1 MKAPAIMPEP
11 AASVLKTP
19 NNPSPSASD
28 ATAAIPVVIASAKNQ
43 NPTSGLWYHGVG
55 CATTCVPTRMLRIRY
70 AIQKAPHVPCAR
82 AAIASRARYAHMPA
96 MNWAT
101 PPNIAAN
108 GASASGDFG
117 VPHQPAR
124 FDATMNVAPA
134 KPASPRIEGAAIGCR
149 NTRVATPFMGASR
162 TPAEAIPR
170 RSSIVLIAS
179 PFVTVRLLI
188 SHYDMFK
195 PALREARR
203 KAWSG

>member
-1 MKAPAIMPEP
+1 MNAPAVIPEP
-11 AASVLKTP
+11 AASV
-19 NNPSPSASD
+19 PSTATKLRLSASA

-70 AIQKAPHVPCAR
+70 AIQKAPHVPCASV
-82 AAIASRARYAHMPA
+82 AIASRARYAHMPA
-96 MNWAT
+96 MNCAT

-149 NTRVATPFMGASR
+149 KTRVATPFMGASC
-162 TPAEAIPR
+162 TPAEATLR
-170 RSSIVLIAS
+170 RSSIVLIAT
-179 PFVTVRLLI
+179 PFVVGLVI

-195 PALREARR
+195 PHPAQARR
-203 KAWSG
+203 KAWSGG